1 MQINVTVDASQL
13 QAWSLMAEKKLAYAA
28 VNALNATAKR
38 IQQAEFEH
46 ARRTFEVRTNFLIG
60 QKAAAT
66 ISKTDF
72 ASVKAGRP
80 WVEIHVWQC
89 KRFLLP
95 FFEQGGERRPFTP
108 GAKHAAVPLTGEAAR
123 PSWPSSVPEALRIKA
138 LDFKRVTRAPS
149 PGRKRRRKARGMPI
163 WQGLQRTYLIPDI
176 GVFQRG
182 EGGSKL
188 IYAFASDLRVRPQLE
203 FVKTALAVAQPWF
216 SEEMERQLADALLH
230 EAARGRL

>member
-1 MQINVTVDASQL
+1 MQVNVTVDASQL
-13 QAWSLMAEKKLAYAA
+13 QAWSLLAEKKLAYAS

-46 ARRTFEVRTNFLIG
+46 VRRTFQVRTNFLIG

-66 ISKTDF
+66 ISRTDF

-80 WVEIHVWQC
+80 WVEIHVWQG

-95 FFEQGGERRPFTP
+95 FFEEGGERRPFTA

-123 PSWPSSVPEALRIKA
+123 PSWPASVPEALRIKA
-138 LDFKRVTRAPS
+138 LAFKRMMRAPAQ
-149 PGRKRRRKARGMPI
+149 GRKRRRKAKGMPI
-163 WQGLQRTYLIPDI
+163 WQGLQRTYLIPGV
-176 GVFQRG
+176 GVFQRSD
-182 EGGSKL
+182 GGSKL
-188 IYAFASDLRVRPQLE
+188 IYAFMGDLRIRPQLE

-216 SEEMERQLADALLH
+216 AEEMERQLADALLH